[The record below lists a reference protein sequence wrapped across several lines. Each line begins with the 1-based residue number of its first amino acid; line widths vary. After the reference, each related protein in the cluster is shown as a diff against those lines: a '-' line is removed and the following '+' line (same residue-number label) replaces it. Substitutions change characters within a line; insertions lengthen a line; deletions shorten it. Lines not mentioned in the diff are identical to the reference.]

1 MSILLVEDDHDLT
14 DVLAYL
20 LRREGHEV
28 NIAYDGA
35 SAIKIWQETNPQLIL
50 LDIDLPRL
58 SGWDVCEAV
67 REGSATPIVM
77 LTGATSDDSVVK
89 GLELGADDYLTKPFS
104 PKQLLARIRAVL
116 RRSGE
121 NHNAQPEQVLS
132 ISDLQ
137 LDTCW
142 RRVRRGEDEV
152 SLTKLEFQLLYEL
165 TLHAGQVLT
174 YRYITDKVWGYKGQD
189 DASLIK
195 GHIRNLR
202 SKLGT
207 APDGGQ
213 YIETVHGT
221 GYVFRPDG
229 PPSGP
234 A

>member
-1 MSILLVEDDHDLT
+1 MSILLVEDDRDLT
-14 DVLAYL
+14 DILAYL

-77 LTGATSDDSVVK
+77 LTGAVGDDNVVK

-104 PKQLLARIRAVL
+104 PKQLLARIRAVM
-116 RRSGE
+116 RRTGAAQ
-121 NHNAQPEQVLS
+121 AQPEQVLS
-132 ISDLQ
+132 VADLT
-137 LDTCW
+137 LDTHW
-142 RRVRRGEDEV
+142 RRVRRGDDEIT
-152 SLTKLEFQLLYEL
+152 LTKLEFQLLYEL
-165 TLHAGQVLT
+165 TLHAGQVLS

-202 SKLGT
+202 SKLGA
-207 APDGGQ
+207 APDGSQ

-221 GYVFRPDG
+221 GYVFRG
-229 PPSGP
+229 
-234 A
+234 